1 MELLKQLLSV
11 NQSQPV
17 EEAVDKDA
25 ASYKRFLQLTDRI
38 EHDLELMLTLFKNDS
53 NFRKLVEKLVEKLGG
68 EVSLVNDALD
78 AAKKLSNT
86 HADLVMSVGIAQQ
99 DQE

>member
-1 MELLKQLLSV
+1 MELLKPLLSV

-53 NFRKLVEKLVEKLGG
+53 NFRKLVEKLGG
-68 EVSLVNDALD
+68 GVSLVNDALD
-78 AAKKLSNT
+78 AAKKLSNA

>member
-17 EEAVDKDA
+17 EEAVDMNA
-25 ASYKRFLQLTDRI
+25 ASYKRFMQLADRM
-38 EHDLELMLTLFKNDS
+38 EHDLELMLTLFENDS
-53 NFRKLVEKLVEKLGG
+53 NFRKLVAKLGG
-68 EVSLVNDALD
+68 EVSLVNDAFD
-78 AAKKLSNT
+78 AAKKLLNM